1 MPCVGNST
9 FYCRKTLC
17 PTFSWCFWGGNNP
30 LSSREDIRS
39 TVFQSCVFTAMKAN
53 VFIVENVCVSAQ
65 WMWRSIRNPANE
77 REGRSAYSVMNVRR
91 FVRPKYCIKK
101 WSWRYSCN
109 GKVEFFTYTWKIK
122 DIFIIFLCCY
132 SLRSV
137 FIWHFIYGSRR
148 IINYRK
154 DGVCCFFRHCFW

>member
-122 DIFIIFLCCY
+122 DIIWNVDYDILQTRY
-132 SLRSV
+132 SAKC
-137 FIWHFIYGSRR
+137 
-148 IINYRK
+148 NRK
-154 DGVCCFFRHCFW
+154 EYAQCQRKRNLQYTSEV